1 MKKLK
6 YKPMKEIQYR
16 SSRICRVLG
25 NPTAY
30 KIIRLLENKKLSPS
44 EISQKLN
51 LSIQTISDTLRIL
64 RKVDLVRYDTWNK
77 RKVYFLKVPQI
88 IGILN
93 KLEKLVDKL
102 RFQKW

>member
-1 MKKLK
+1 
-6 YKPMKEIQYR
+6 MKETQYR

-44 EISQKLN
+44 EISQELS

-77 RKVYFLKVPQI
+77 RKVYFLKTPQI
-88 IGILN
+88 IEILN

>member
-1 MKKLK
+1 
-6 YKPMKEIQYR
+6 MKEIQYR

>member
-1 MKKLK
+1 
-6 YKPMKEIQYR
+6 MKETQYR

-44 EISQKLN
+44 EISQELN

-77 RKVYFLKVPQI
+77 RKVYFLKTPQI
-88 IGILN
+88 IEILN